1 MNVAAAV
8 EYKPWE
14 HVGIGVGFDAL
25 QVDIEAEG
33 EDWPEIDLNG
43 KLQFNYT
50 GLQLYLRLFF

>member
-1 MNVAAAV
+1 V

-14 HVGIGVGFDAL
+14 HVGIGVGFDTL
-25 QVDIEAEG
+25 SVYIEADG
-33 EDWPEIDLNG
+33 EDWPEIDLRG